1 MSVYAAGFD
10 PSSVRPR
17 VGVLIAG
24 IGMSEADSVAA
35 VKTLPGA
42 VTVAISPY
50 TGDISRLLDLA
61 RMTEHEYLLSLP
73 MEPQSYPVND
83 PDDRYA
89 LMTSLPPADNLNRL
103 QSILGRLAGYVGVTN
118 ALGEMNG
125 ERFSGMTDQFDAALE
140 EVAHRGLLFVDART
154 GQAPLAHA
162 WNRSADMVLDSG
174 QFDAAVLDQR
184 LDTLTHLALDK
195 GSALAI
201 VTVPR
206 PVTVDR
212 VAAWA
217 HTLPARGVAL
227 APVSA
232 LVRAPAKQDTEQ

>member
-24 IGMSEADSVAA
+24 IGMSEADSMAA

-50 TGDISRLLDLA
+50 VGDISRLLDLA

-89 LMTSLPPADNLNRL
+89 LMTSLPPAENLNRL
-103 QSILGRLAGYVGVTN
+103 QAILGRLAGYVGVTN
-118 ALGEMNG
+118 ALGEMSG

-140 EVAHRGLLFVDART
+140 AVAHRGLLFIDART
-154 GQAPLAHA
+154 GQAPLAHV

-206 PVTVDR
+206 PVTVER
-212 VAAWA
+212 IAAWA
-217 HTLPARGVAL
+217 NTLPARGVAL